1 MNLAVL
7 PEDFPLLASAA
18 QRIASQKISIERM
31 GLPPDLY
38 AVGERT
44 FIRFSL
50 AQLSGHQVDQRY
62 WRYFPYAIWLEPERS
77 LSNRA
82 DYLNEYFEMHLPRSL
97 KIAKRAMKWA
107 EPLFYVY
114 LYHFKP
120 NDPVFEKLAHVAQ
133 GFFTGGAIKSGTALN
148 SLTHDL
154 NLFST
159 AVGPKC
165 IAESILKTKRGLMG
179 WINQFDL
186 WPGFPA
192 TVFAQSALIEL
203 LKFPK
208 EKRRQTDYIHL
219 AFDWGIQA
227 QNQFRYPETKTLFT
241 DALLLAWKGLK
252 PPEDLKTAMSAKL
265 TSVLG
270 DPRVDQE
277 QWQGISS
284 EAVQVLVGWLNA
296 KSSE

>member
-1 MNLAVL
+1 MNLATL

-18 QRIASQKISIERM
+18 QKIDTESISIEKM
-31 GLPPDLY
+31 GFPPDVF

-50 AQLSGHQVDQRY
+50 AQLTGHQVDQRY

-77 LSNRA
+77 LSART
-82 DYLNEYFEMHLPRSL
+82 DYLSEYFEIHLPLSL
-97 KIAKRAMKWA
+97 KITKRAMKWA

-120 NDPVFEKLAHVAQ
+120 NDPVFKMLAETAKR
-133 GFFTGGAIKSGTALN
+133 FFSSSAIKSDSPLK

-154 NLFST
+154 NLLNVSE
-159 AVGPKC
+159 GPHF

-186 WPGFPA
+186 WPGFA
-192 TVFAQSALIEL
+192 STAFAHAAFIEL

-208 EKRRQTDYIHL
+208 EKRRQADYIHL
-219 AFDWGIQA
+219 VFDWGIDN
-227 QNQFRYPETKTLFT
+227 QNQFRYPQVQALFN
-241 DALLLAWKGLK
+241 DALLLAWKGVK
-252 PPEDLKTAMSAKL
+252 PPDDLKAAMSAKL
-265 TSVLG
+265 ISFIG
-270 DPRVDQE
+270 DPRSDPE
-277 QWQGISS
+277 RWQGTSS
-284 EAVQVLVGWLNA
+284 DAVQVLVSWLNYKA
-296 KSSE
+296 A